1 MKNWEERETDWLRK
15 CEIVRRIYFQ
25 RVRESETVTVRVSFE
40 MSERRGQV

>member
-1 MKNWEERETDWLRK
+1 MENWEEREIDWLRK

-25 RVRESETVTVRVSFE
+25 RVRESETMTMRVSFE